1 MWIYP
6 CISLMILYQYIFVV
20 LQTSMSAVD
29 THPENARVMKVHRK
43 LSSRFTSHTTL
54 ALMTSTGSDIS
65 ILVLVVQVEEPFYV
79 DHQIVE
85 YDAVQ
90 PRN

>member
-1 MWIYP
+1 
-6 CISLMILYQYIFVV
+6 MILYQYIFVV

-29 THPENARVMKVHRK
+29 THPENARVVKVHRK
-43 LSSRFTSHTTL
+43 LSSRFTTHTGL
-54 ALMTSTGSDIS
+54 ALTTSAGSDIIS
-65 ILVLVVQVEEPFYV
+65 ILVLVVQVKEPFYV

-85 YDAVQ
+85 HDAVQ